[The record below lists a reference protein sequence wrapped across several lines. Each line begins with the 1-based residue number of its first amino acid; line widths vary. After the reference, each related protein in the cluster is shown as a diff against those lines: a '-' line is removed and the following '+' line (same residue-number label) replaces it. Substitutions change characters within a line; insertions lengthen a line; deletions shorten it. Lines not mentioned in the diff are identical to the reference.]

1 MKKVVFIAVMAFLG
15 LGNVNAQDV
24 KFGPKTSLNLT
35 NHKGDVENAETKIG
49 FNIGAFV
56 EIGLSDK
63 FTFQPELLFSTQG
76 SKSGYGAGSSS
87 LKQIIKTNYLNVPL
101 MLKYAVSDKFALEFG
116 PQMGFLLSAYFVW
129 TADYFDDSDDLSTV
143 KEDFK
148 DFFKTFD
155 FGLNF
160 GASFDIIENIFIGA
174 RYNLGLS
181 NIFVNFYD
189 RVNEDKTQN
198 SVFSMSVGYRF

>member
-101 MLKYAVSDKFALEFG
+101 MIKYAVSDKFALSSDLKWVFY
-116 PQMGFLLSAYFVW
+116 FLHTLC
-129 TADYFDDSDDLSTV
+129 
-143 KEDFK
+143 
-148 DFFKTFD
+148 
-155 FGLNF
+155 GQQ
-160 GASFDIIENIFIGA
+160 IILMILMI
-174 RYNLGLS
+174 YLL
-181 NIFVNFYD
+181 
-189 RVNEDKTQN
+189 
-198 SVFSMSVGYRF
+198 

>member
-1 MKKVVFIAVMAFLG
+1 M
-15 LGNVNAQDV
+15 
-24 KFGPKTSLNLT
+24 
-35 NHKGDVENAETKIG
+35 
-49 FNIGAFV
+49 
-56 EIGLSDK
+56 
-63 FTFQPELLFSTQG
+63 
-76 SKSGYGAGSSS
+76 
-87 LKQIIKTNYLNVPL
+87 
-101 MLKYAVSDKFALEFG
+101 
-116 PQMGFLLSAYFVW
+116 W